1 MKFKFERLGLLDY
14 AEIELADLTL
24 ICGENNTGKTYAT
37 YAIYG
42 FLRSWRQ
49 ILHVV
54 LESEIDDLLKENEKY
69 QFNLE
74 VMFSEKKLESY
85 FSKMGEIY
93 VAGLHRAFATD
104 EALFN
109 ETKCRISLTQSFDL
123 LSVEYQR
130 QVKAGSSG
138 KVIATITKEAESP
151 ILEVLV
157 ADAES
162 LQRRFGGLSD
172 FIVDAIADIVFSPYL
187 PGFHISSA
195 ERTGSAIFRKELD
208 IARTRMLNALHQMD
222 SKELRRN
229 PFLLFKE
236 MDTGYPWP
244 VEDNVDFVR
253 QLEELDKR
261 TGELART
268 HPEILKAFDDMLGG
282 SYKVIKEQLVF
293 QNKGADKR
301 RFSMNESSSCIRAL
315 LDVSFYLRCKARAGE
330 FFIIDEPELNLHPK
344 NQRAFARIV
353 ARLVNAGVKVFITT
367 HSDYLIKE
375 INTLIMLNQKTM
387 HSKKV
392 QKDYKYEDD
401 ELLDSEKIRLYI
413 TDRVLRENPAGG
425 RRIRVR
431 TLTAANIYPDRGIEV
446 PTFDET
452 IELMNE
458 IQGEILYGGEFSFGD
473 EF

>member
-1 MKFKFERLGLLDY
+1 MKFKFEKLGLLEY
-14 AEIELADLTL
+14 AEIELADLTF

-49 ILHVV
+49 ILHLV
-54 LESEIDDLLKENEKY
+54 LESEIENLLQETEKY
-69 QFNLE
+69 QFNLQK
-74 VMFSEKKLESY
+74 MFSEEKLENY
-85 FSKMGEIY
+85 FNQLGLAY
-93 VAGLHRAFATD
+93 VVGLHRAFATD
-104 EALFN
+104 DALFN
-109 ETKCRISLTQSFDL
+109 DTKCQISPTQSFDL
-123 LSVEYQR
+123 LPVEYQR

-138 KVIATITKEAESP
+138 KIIATITKDAESP

-162 LQRRFGGLSD
+162 FQHRFGGLSD
-172 FIVDAIADIVFSPYL
+172 FIIDAIADIVFSPHL

-261 TGELART
+261 TGEIART

-282 SYKVIKEQLVF
+282 SYKVVKEQLVF

-330 FFIIDEPELNLHPK
+330 LFIIDEPELNLHPK

-367 HSDYLIKE
+367 HSDYLVKE
-375 INTLIMLNQKTM
+375 INTLIMLNKKTD
-387 HSKKV
+387 HTKHV
-392 QKDYKYEDD
+392 QKIYNYEDT
-401 ELLDSEKIRLYI
+401 ELLNPDKIRLYV
-413 TDRVLRENPAGG
+413 TDRVLRENPDGG
-425 RRIRVR
+425 RRTRVR
-431 TLTAANIYPDRGIEV
+431 TLTAANICPDRGIEV

-452 IELMNE
+452 ITLMNT
-458 IQGEILYGGEFSFGD
+458 IQSEILYGGGVFIWR
-473 EF
+473 